1 MAALHSQGLCCG
13 TRHNGLVSPVDLS
26 AHILC
31 HIKSHFFV
39 FCAGAHHRSLRDCS
53 SRLRCLELS
62 LITRR
67 FGWTCRR
74 QESSFRETPCYM
86 RAPVYLLIGTKRW
99 WGFFL
104 APLNKSGRLNGWFVS
119 LGHQCI
125 STLGIFPRTFIK
137 FPKMLR
143 GKMWPSRWMPLGH
156 ILFTFLYFLSLIDRG
171 TLKSEKVPV
180 DKNC

>member
-13 TRHNGLVSPVDLS
+13 TQHNGLVSPVDLS

-39 FCAGAHHRSLRDCS
+39 FCAGAHHRFLRDCS

-99 WGFFL
+99 WGFFSTSQQIRKIKWL
-104 APLNKSGRLNGWFVS
+104 VCLSGSSVYQHSWDFPQNIYKVSQNAEGKNVTFTVDASWPHFVYI
-119 LGHQCI
+119 L
-125 STLGIFPRTFIK
+125 IF
-137 FPKMLR
+137 
-143 GKMWPSRWMPLGH
+143 S
-156 ILFTFLYFLSLIDRG
+156 FT
-171 TLKSEKVPV
+171 EW
-180 DKNC
+180 